1 METNGVP
8 VSPHITSFSVS
19 ISIPGT
25 SSVIHRFGKQ
35 FNCPMSR
42 YGGYSSPGWG
52 HGVRTIVFNSTA
64 PLDGLETY
72 ILMENG
78 TSHARVVLDEHY
90 V

>member
-1 METNGVP
+1 
-8 VSPHITSFSVS
+8 
-19 ISIPGT
+19 
-25 SSVIHRFGKQ
+25 
-35 FNCPMSR
+35 MSR